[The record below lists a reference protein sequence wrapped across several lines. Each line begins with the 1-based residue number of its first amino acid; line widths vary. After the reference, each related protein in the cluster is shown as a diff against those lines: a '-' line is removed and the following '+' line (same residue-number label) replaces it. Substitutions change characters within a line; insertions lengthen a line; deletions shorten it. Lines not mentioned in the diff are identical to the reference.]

1 MAKLENNMA
10 QIIRV
15 VSEEY
20 IGGNW
25 VLVTVKGVKFNGEY
39 DVDIFYA
46 EQGASYIWN
55 TTNCEHV
62 TCKRVSTINKKLAAK
77 GFQCKVA

>member
-1 MAKLENNMA
+1 MA
-10 QIIRV
+10 QTISV

-20 IGGNW
+20 IDGNW
-25 VLVTVKGVKFNGEY
+25 VRVTVRGIKFNGEY

-46 EQGASYIWN
+46 EQGCSYAWR
-55 TTNCEHV
+55 TTEREHV

>member
-1 MAKLENNMA
+1 MV
-10 QIIRV
+10 QINV

-20 IGGNW
+20 IDGTW
-25 VLVTVKGVKFNGEY
+25 VRVTVKGIKFKGEY

-46 EQGASYIWN
+46 EQGGNYTWCTVSR
-55 TTNCEHV
+55 EHV

>member
-1 MAKLENNMA
+1 MAKTENNMA

-15 VSEEY
+15 VSAEY
-20 IGGNW
+20 IDGSW
-25 VLVTVKGVKFNGEY
+25 VRVTVRGIKFNGEY

-46 EQGASYIWN
+46 EQGGSYAWH
-55 TTNCEHV
+55 TTKREHV